1 MAGSITISSI
11 ILDSDNNFSIR
22 SNTGATILSANGTG
36 LITGIASGSAITNA
50 QLTTPTVSGQAT
62 VNSGASASSVIL
74 NSTNAGGAALNIQ
87 NSGTVNALLGGY
99 NSIVGSGNATDV
111 MLSATQG
118 VLAFGTGASSTER
131 MRINS
136 SGDVGIGTS
145 SPASLLHITGND
157 PTIRLTDNGG
167 SPAATWSMRSAD
179 GNFAIRDVTN
189 SFDRATFNANGCM
202 ALTGANLTATGIGIT
217 FPATQSASS
226 DANTLDDYEEGSW
239 TATVSTGGIASQSC
253 RYTKIGRA
261 VTISG
266 AIAYNGA
273 SVDPSIA
280 GLPFTSA
287 NTYDV
292 AVAVY
297 SNGMEVSSGGPVIAF
312 VLKNSTQLLF
322 YSWVNNSLGSAYQ
335 SSGDVS
341 FTCTYFV

>member
-1 MAGSITISSI
+1 MTNICQKNSLNVGATQIATMNSSGIYSSSGTKMIGTDGSIGNSSI
-11 ILDSDNNFSIR
+11 S
-22 SNTGATILSANGTG
+22 GA
-36 LITGIASGSAITNA
+36 
-50 QLTTPTVSGQAT
+50 TVSGNLNFDAT
-62 VNSGASASSVIL
+62 GTTGIRL
-74 NSTNAGGAALNIQ
+74 PAANTL
-87 NSGTVNALLGGY
+87 SFHTTGTEDMRID
-99 NSIVGSGNATDV
+99 SSGN
-111 MLSATQG
+111 
-118 VLAFGTGASSTER
+118 
-131 MRINS
+131 
-136 SGDVGIGTS
+136 VGIGVTPS
-145 SPASLLHITGND
+145 AWASGDTILQIKAGSGSGAIWGRSNALRLIANAYYDGSAYKYVASDFATQLIVNQSTIGGFTCSAAPTG
-157 PTIRLTDNGG
+157 TAG
-167 SPAATWSMRSAD
+167 AT
-179 GNFAIRDVTN
+179 
-189 SFDRATFNANGCM
+189 ATFTQILSLEKDKSL
-202 ALTGANLTATGIGIT
+202 ALQGAACVSGTGIT
-217 FPATQSASS
+217 FPASQSASS